1 MLTCADSIELK
12 TLKQEWEFYEALLEQ
27 FPNRLDLRKKAD
39 SLELLIINI
48 ENNNKYCQGTNSTLA
63 FIELNWEDQW
73 VT

>member
-48 ENNNKYCQGTNSTLA
+48 ENNNKYC
-63 FIELNWEDQW
+63 
-73 VT
+73 